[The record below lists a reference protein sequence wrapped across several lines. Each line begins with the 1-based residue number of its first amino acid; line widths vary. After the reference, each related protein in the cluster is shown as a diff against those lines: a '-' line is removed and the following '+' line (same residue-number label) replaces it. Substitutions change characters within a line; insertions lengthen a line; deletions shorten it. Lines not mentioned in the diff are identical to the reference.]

1 MRYKLTHRTKYN
13 YFGSV
18 STYHSLVCLQPRQL
32 EAQICRHFELRISPA
47 PAEIVTRTDFFG
59 NTLHY
64 FSIDVAHKELIVIAE
79 SDVESFAKEPVNE
92 QLSMTCQ
99 AAKEHIWG
107 TRALKVDLLQY
118 LLPSHFIAWDDEITA
133 FAQRFFLSNKL
144 LYTCVKDLC
153 HAIFTEFKFDSNF
166 TTVQTPLQ
174 TVLKEK
180 RGVCQDFSHLAIAS
194 LRSMGIPARYVSGYL
209 ETLPPPGKKKLQGSD
224 ASHAWVSV
232 YIPPFG
238 WCEFDPTNDMIPQE
252 RHIVTAYG
260 RDYSDIAPLKGIIFS
275 SGRHTLSVA
284 VDVIPKGR

>member
-47 PAEIVTRTDFFG
+47 PAEIVTRTDYFG

-64 FSIDVAHKELIVIAE
+64 FSIDVAHKELIVVAE

-92 QLSMTCQ
+92 PLSMTCQ

-133 FAQRFFLSNKL
+133 FAQRFFLPDKL

-194 LRSMGIPARYVSGYL
+194 LRSMGFPARYVSGYL

>member
-118 LLPSHFIAWDDEITA
+118 LLPSNFIAWDDEITA
-133 FAQRFFLSNKL
+133 FAQRFFLPDKP
-144 LYTCVKDLC
+144 LYACVKDLC

-194 LRSMGIPARYVSGYL
+194 LRSMGFPARYVSGYL

-232 YIPPFG
+232 YIPPLG

>member
-92 QLSMTCQ
+92 HLSMTCQ

-133 FAQRFFLSNKL
+133 FAQRFFLPNKL

-153 HAIFTEFKFDSNF
+153 HAIFTEFKFDSDF

-194 LRSMGIPARYVSGYL
+194 LRSMGFPARYVSGYL

>member
-47 PAEIVTRTDFFG
+47 PAEIVTRTDYFG

-64 FSIDVAHKELIVIAE
+64 FSIDVAHKELIVVAE

-92 QLSMTCQ
+92 HISMTCQ
-99 AAKEHIWG
+99 AAKEQIWG

-118 LLPSHFIAWDDEITA
+118 LLPSYFIAWDDEITA
-133 FAQRFFLSNKL
+133 FAQRFFLPNKL

-194 LRSMGIPARYVSGYL
+194 LRSMGFPARYVSGYL

>member
-47 PAEIVTRTDFFG
+47 PAEIVTRTDYFG

-64 FSIDVAHKELIVIAE
+64 FSIDVAHKELIVVAE

-92 QLSMTCQ
+92 PLSMTCQ

-118 LLPSHFIAWDDEITA
+118 LLPSYFIAWDDEITA
-133 FAQRFFLSNKL
+133 FAQRFFLPNKL

-194 LRSMGIPARYVSGYL
+194 LRSMGFPARYVSGYL

>member
-92 QLSMTCQ
+92 HLSMTCQ

-133 FAQRFFLSNKL
+133 FAQRFFLPDKL

-194 LRSMGIPARYVSGYL
+194 LRSMGFPARYVSGYL

>member
-47 PAEIVTRTDFFG
+47 PAEIVTRTDYFG

-64 FSIDVAHKELIVIAE
+64 FSIDVAHKELIVVAE
-79 SDVESFAKEPVNE
+79 SDVESFAKEPVN
-92 QLSMTCQ
+92 QPLSMTCQ

-133 FAQRFFLSNKL
+133 FAQRFFLPDQL

-194 LRSMGIPARYVSGYL
+194 LRSMGFPARYVSGYL